1 MAVIVEVEKELF
13 SYRKMVYSFSMGRFF
28 AKIEGSAKL
37 KIEHSGTVQSLD
49 VLVTTKEVGVVL
61 SKHILNSTLSF
72 KATTKGL
79 SMNFSNEFININIE
93 PDILNPISVSVPID
107 IYTINLKQEI
117 PTLKLI
123 GIAEVNCSIILDFLP
138 NYRAILRTARYA
150 ATKGRGIIQ
159 NSKKASVEATKK
171 FIKFTINF
179 GRRVLHEIWGILKI
193 PSAVRYGYRIMNG
206 KYPIKLPQISSLLR
220 LAGRALGGL
229 LYFLDIKYTAEKY
242 VSAEIARIH
251 KESYEEVKKYF
262 RNGYCFTL
270 AAIVQKSSIFLEV
283 ELEAPTIS
291 PEPKDVYS
299 YFETGDRR
307 KLSDSKK
314 GFDSK
319 FREKDFIV
327 SLNKELAISMDA
339 ENLFKQ
345 SYNIFFGANNLEFA
359 TKLFVRKT
367 AIRLGELSG
376 EVTAIKDILAY
387 LIASSDFR
395 DKTDIAPDT
404 SQLLNIKDLHDHLFG
419 QSGDEKYFKY
429 LTLIDD
435 DLTNLIPPFEGAFS
449 SR

>member
-28 AKIEGSAKL
+28 ARIEGSAKL

-49 VLVTTKEVGVVL
+49 ILVTSKEIGVVL
-61 SKHILNSTLSF
+61 SKHVLGSNLSF

-79 SMNFSNEFININIE
+79 AMNFGSEFININIE
-93 PDILNPISVSVPID
+93 PDILNPVSVSVPID
-107 IYTINLKQEI
+107 IYTINLKQEL
-117 PTLKLI
+117 PTLKLV
-123 GIAEVNCSIILDFLP
+123 GIAEVNCSIIVDFLP

-150 ATKGRGIIQ
+150 AIKGRGIIQ
-159 NSKKASVEATKK
+159 NSKRASVEATKK
-171 FIKFTINF
+171 FLKSTISF

-206 KYPIKLPQISSLLR
+206 KYPIKLPKISSLLR

-229 LYFLDIKYTAEKY
+229 FYFLDIKYTAQKY
-242 VSAEIARIH
+242 VNAEMARMH
-251 KESYEEVKKYF
+251 KESYEETKKYF
-262 RNGYCFTL
+262 REGYCFTL
-270 AAIVQKSSIFLEV
+270 AAVIQKSSINIEV
-283 ELEAPTIS
+283 ELETPTIS
-291 PEPKDVYS
+291 PEPKDIYS
-299 YFETGDRR
+299 YFETGDKG
-307 KLSDSKK
+307 KLSAQK

-319 FREKDFIV
+319 YRQKDFII
-327 SLNKELAISMDA
+327 SNNKELAISIDA

-345 SYNIFFGANNLEFA
+345 SYNIFFGANNLEYA
-359 TKLFVRKT
+359 TKLFVRMT
-367 AIRLGELSG
+367 AIRLGHLSG
-376 EVTAIKDILAY
+376 EVTAIKDVFAY
-387 LIASSDFR
+387 LVSATDFL
-395 DKTDIAPDT
+395 DKIDIALDIN
-404 SQLLNIKDLHDHLFG
+404 QLLNIKDLHDHLFG